1 MCQYKM
7 IVDKE
12 AQIKI
17 IIKNKNMIIKLI
29 MILQIL
35 AGNDLESH
43 LKKSEFFFFADVNLI
58 FCFFILPKSG

>member
-1 MCQYKM
+1 M

-12 AQIKI
+12 EQIKI
-17 IIKNKNMIIKLI
+17 IIKNKNMIIKPI

-43 LKKSEFFFFADVNLI
+43 LKK
-58 FCFFILPKSG
+58 K

>member
-1 MCQYKM
+1 M

-43 LKKSEFFFFADVNLI
+43 LKK
-58 FCFFILPKSG
+58 K

>member
-12 AQIKI
+12 EQIKI
-17 IIKNKNMIIKLI
+17 IIKNKNMIIKPI

-43 LKKSEFFFFADVNLI
+43 LKK
-58 FCFFILPKSG
+58 K

>member
-1 MCQYKM
+1 M

-35 AGNDLESH
+35 AGNDLKPS
-43 LKKSEFFFFADVNLI
+43 
-58 FCFFILPKSG
+58 

>member
-29 MILQIL
+29 MMLQIL

-43 LKKSEFFFFADVNLI
+43 LKK
-58 FCFFILPKSG
+58 K